1 MFEYIGAIHV
11 HSIFSDGSGEVTDIA
26 ALAGESGLDFV
37 ILTDHNTLRAL
48 KDGYEGWYNK
58 TLLLVGCEINDK
70 ENKNHYLAF
79 NIDDTFSTR
88 ISAKEYVKKV
98 KDAGGIG
105 FLAHPHEKRTH
116 MKEHPPYPWVE
127 WDTEDFTGIEIWNH
141 MSEWMENLTE
151 QNKYQN
157 FVHPLKSI
165 IKPQDE
171 TLNLW
176 DKLNLKRHVTGI
188 GGIDAHAHKY
198 NVLGFFEVE
207 VFPYKVLFKSI
218 RTHIL
223 TKTEITP
230 GNDLNGFPE
239 AKKMIYASLEKG
251 SCFVANDYHGDSRG
265 FRFFAETKNKIYGMG
280 ESIEEVGKFLLRVM
294 VPAPSSE
301 IRLIS
306 NGTVIDSVI
315 DNECEFI
322 IDKMGA
328 YRVEVYLNGNAWIYS
343 NHIRVGLK
351 TNSIIKTQSDYIMD

>member
-1 MFEYIGAIHV
+1 MFEYIGALHM
-11 HSIFSDGSGEVTDIA
+11 HSVFSDGSGEVMDILR
-26 ALAGESGLDFV
+26 LADELGLDFI

-48 KDGYEGWYNK
+48 KEGYEGWYNK

-116 MKEHPPYPWVE
+116 MKEHPPYPWIE

-165 IKPQDE
+165 TKPPEE
-171 TLNLW
+171 TLKLW
-176 DKLNLKRHVTGI
+176 DELNLKRRVVGI
-188 GGIDAHAHKY
+188 GGVDAHAHKY

-207 VFPYKVLFKSI
+207 IFPYKVLFKSI
-218 RTHIL
+218 RTHII
-223 TKTEITP
+223 TQTEILP
-230 GNDLNGFPE
+230 GKGLTGLPE
-239 AKKMIYASLEKG
+239 AKKVIYDSMAKG
-251 SCFVANDYHGDSRG
+251 SCFFANDYHGDSRG
-265 FRFFAETKNKIYGMG
+265 FRFFAEVNGKKYPMG
-280 ESIEEVGKFLLRVM
+280 ETINEAGKLNFKVL
-294 VPAPSSE
+294 VPSPKAE
-301 IRLIS
+301 IRLIR
-306 NGTVIDSVI
+306 NGALIDTVEDK
-315 DNECEFI
+315 ECELI
-322 IDKMGA
+322 INKNGA
-328 YRVEVYLNGNAWIYS
+328 YRVEVYLEGNAWIYS

-351 TNSIIKTQSDYIMD
+351 E